1 MQQLPKP
8 DIVIF
13 DMDGTTVRHVNPKL
27 LHLLERADDIM
38 FRLGRFW
45 YWLFRRGD
53 KSTVVYNEAFAQ
65 EKAQRRPALV
75 VHRMLHKVRRKPVE
89 QIVQPCPG
97 IYAVLNLLKSNNIP
111 AGLVSNGLGKGY
123 GHDVLERFGMEGLFK
138 SKIFREDIQ
147 HTKPNPE
154 AILLSL
160 KNMNGGINESDVV
173 WYIGDRHKDIR
184 AARTAQSHVPC
195 KVVPLAYGWHAALG
209 MLEKSAAPDHI
220 LMSYYEMYEILTGL
234 LNPKATAA

>member
-1 MQQLPKP
+1 MQHLPKP

-27 LHLLERADDIM
+27 LHILERADDFM
-38 FRLGRFW
+38 FRMGRFW
-45 YWLFRRGD
+45 HWLFRRGD
-53 KSTVVYNEAFAQ
+53 KATIVYNEAMAE
-65 EKAQRRPALV
+65 EKAHRRPALV

-97 IYAVLNLLKSNNIP
+97 IYAVLNLLKSNDIP
-111 AGLVSNGLGKGY
+111 AAIVSNGLGKGY
-123 GHDVLERFGMEGLFK
+123 GHDVLEKFGMANLFK
-138 SKIFREDIQ
+138 SQIFREDIQ

-154 AILLSL
+154 AILQSL
-160 KNMNGGINESDVV
+160 KNLEGGSGEKDVV

-184 AARTAQSHVPC
+184 AARSAQNHLAC

-220 LMSYYEMYEILTGL
+220 LTSYFEMYEILSGL
-234 LNPKATAA
+234 LAPKAA